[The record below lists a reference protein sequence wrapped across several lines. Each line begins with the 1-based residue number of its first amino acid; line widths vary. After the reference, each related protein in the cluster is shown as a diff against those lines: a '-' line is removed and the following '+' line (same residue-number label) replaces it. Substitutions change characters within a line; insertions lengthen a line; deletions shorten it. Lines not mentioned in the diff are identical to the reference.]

1 MGVLGNFTAERMTKE
16 QVCPICHHRYV
27 VYPWQNWVYKFRP
40 RGKESSSIEV
50 CSWHC
55 LQELKSRYP
64 AETKRRKRKEEH
76 Q

>member
-1 MGVLGNFTAERMTKE
+1 MGATGNFTGELMTKE
-16 QVCPICHHRYV
+16 RECPICHHRYV
-27 VYPWQNWVYKFRP
+27 VYPWQNWVYKVRP

-64 AETKRRKRKEEH
+64 AEPKRRKRKEEH